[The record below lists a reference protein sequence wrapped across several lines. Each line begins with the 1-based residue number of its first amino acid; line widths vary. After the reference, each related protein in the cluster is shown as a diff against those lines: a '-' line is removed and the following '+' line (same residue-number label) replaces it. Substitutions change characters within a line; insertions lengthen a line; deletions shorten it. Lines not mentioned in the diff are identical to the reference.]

1 MLFRA
6 FIKLQEIGK
15 LKGVNVINAIQINE
29 NLTTTGQVIPKQLE
43 QARQEG
49 FKSILNL
56 RSPDELGF
64 SHDEQGVAEALGL
77 HYANVPLKL
86 EALNEELIT
95 KILTALE
102 QIPKPAVVHC
112 AAGMRS
118 TGIALL
124 SIAIKEGL
132 TPEQILS
139 KARNVG
145 FGFFEHAGVSPRLKQ
160 LFVDYVNKHAK
171 VAVTVSDR

>member
-1 MLFRA
+1 M
-6 FIKLQEIGK
+6 
-15 LKGVNVINAIQINE
+15 INAIRINE
-29 NLTTTGQVIPKQLE
+29 NLTTTGQVIPQQIKQ
-43 QARQEG
+43 AIQEG
-49 FKSILNL
+49 FKSVVNL

-64 SHDEQGVAEALGL
+64 FKDEQQVVEALGL
-77 HYANVPLKL
+77 YYVNVPLKL

-95 KILTALE
+95 KILTTLE

-124 SIAIKEGL
+124 SIAIQEGL
-132 TPEQILS
+132 TPEQTL
-139 KARNVG
+139 ARAKNLG
-145 FGFFEHAGVSPRLKQ
+145 FGFLEHTHVSPRLKQ

-171 VAVTVSDR
+171 LAVATR

>member
-1 MLFRA
+1 M
-6 FIKLQEIGK
+6 
-15 LKGVNVINAIQINE
+15 INAIRINE
-29 NLTTTGQVIPKQLE
+29 NLTTTGQVIPQQIKQ
-43 QARQEG
+43 AIQEG
-49 FKSILNL
+49 FKSVVNL

-64 SHDEQGVAEALGL
+64 FKDEQQVVEALGL
-77 HYANVPLKL
+77 HYLNVPLKL

-124 SIAIKEGL
+124 SIAVEEGL
-132 TPEQILS
+132 TPEQTLA
-139 KARNVG
+139 KARSLG
-145 FGFFEHAGVSPRLKQ
+145 FSFVDHTNVSPRLKQ
-160 LFVDYVNKHAK
+160 LFVDYVDKHAK
-171 VAVTVSDR
+171 LAIATH

>member
-1 MLFRA
+1 M
-6 FIKLQEIGK
+6 
-15 LKGVNVINAIQINE
+15 INAIRINE
-29 NLTTTGQVIPKQLE
+29 NLTTTGQVIPQQIKQ
-43 QARQEG
+43 AIQEG
-49 FKSILNL
+49 FKSVVNL

-64 SHDEQGVAEALGL
+64 CKDEQQVVEALGL
-77 HYANVPLKL
+77 HYVNFPLKL

-124 SIAIKEGL
+124 SIAIEEGL
-132 TPEQILS
+132 TPEQTLA
-139 KARNVG
+139 KARSLG
-145 FGFFEHAGVSPRLKQ
+145 FSLLDHTNVSPRLKQ

-171 VAVTVSDR
+171 VAVATR

>member
-1 MLFRA
+1 M
-6 FIKLQEIGK
+6 
-15 LKGVNVINAIQINE
+15 INAIQINE

-43 QARQEG
+43 QAIQEG
-49 FKSILNL
+49 FKSVLNL

-64 SHDEQGVAEALGL
+64 SKDEQKVAEALGL
-77 HYANVPLKL
+77 YYRNVPLKVDL
-86 EALNEELIT
+86 KNFNEEVIT
-95 KILTALE
+95 KILTTLE

-124 SIAIKEGL
+124 SIAIQEGL
-132 TPEQILS
+132 TPEETLA
-139 KARNVG
+139 KARNLG

-171 VAVTVSDR
+171 VALPVSCS

>member
-1 MLFRA
+1 M
-6 FIKLQEIGK
+6 
-15 LKGVNVINAIQINE
+15 INAIQINE

-43 QARQEG
+43 QASQEG

-64 SHDEQGVAEALGL
+64 SQDEQRVAEALGL
-77 HYANVPLKL
+77 HYTNVPLKL

-95 KILTALE
+95 KILTTLE

-124 SIAIKEGL
+124 SVAVQEGL
-132 TPEQILS
+132 TPEQTLS

-145 FGFFEHAGVSPRLKQ
+145 FGFFEHANVSPRLKQ
-160 LFVDYVNKHAK
+160 LFVDYVNKHVR
-171 VAVTVSDR
+171 VAVIPICNS

>member
-1 MLFRA
+1 LFIRA
-6 FIKLQEIGK
+6 FIKREDIK
-15 LKGVNVINAIQINE
+15 KFKGVNVINAIQINE

-43 QARQEG
+43 QAIQEG
-49 FKSILNL
+49 FKSVLNL

-64 SHDEQGVAEALGL
+64 SQDEQQVAEALGL
-77 HYANVPLKL
+77 YYTNMPLKL

-95 KILTALE
+95 KILTTLE

-124 SIAIKEGL
+124 SVAIQEGL
-132 TPEQILS
+132 TPEQTLS
-139 KARNVG
+139 KARNIG
-145 FGFFEHAGVSPRLKQ
+145 FGFFEHAGVSSRLKQ
-160 LFVDYVNKHAK
+160 LFVDYVNKYAK
-171 VAVTVSDR
+171 VAVSVSDR

>member
-1 MLFRA
+1 M
-6 FIKLQEIGK
+6 ID
-15 LKGVNVINAIQINE
+15 AIQINE
-29 NLTTTGQVIPKQLE
+29 NLTTTGQIIPKQLE

-49 FKSILNL
+49 FKSVLNL

-64 SHDEQGVAEALGL
+64 SKDEQQIAEALGL
-77 HYANVPLKL
+77 HYRNVPLKL

-95 KILTALE
+95 KILTTLE

-124 SIAIKEGL
+124 SVAIQEGL
-132 TPEQILS
+132 TPEQTLS

-171 VAVTVSDR
+171 VAVAVGDR

>member
-1 MLFRA
+1 M
-6 FIKLQEIGK
+6 
-15 LKGVNVINAIQINE
+15 INTIRINE
-29 NLTTTGQVIPKQLE
+29 NLTTTGQVIPQQIKQ
-43 QARQEG
+43 AIQEG
-49 FKSILNL
+49 FKSVVNL

-64 SHDEQGVAEALGL
+64 FKDEQEVVEALGL
-77 HYANVPLKL
+77 YYVNVPLKL

-95 KILTALE
+95 KILTTLE

-124 SIAIKEGL
+124 SIAIQEGL
-132 TPEQILS
+132 TPEQTL
-139 KARNVG
+139 ARAKNLG
-145 FGFFEHAGVSPRLKQ
+145 FGFLEHTHVSPRLKQ

-171 VAVTVSDR
+171 LAVATR

>member
-1 MLFRA
+1 MR
-6 FIKLQEIGK
+6 KS
-15 LKGVNVINAIQINE
+15 KGVNVINAIQINE

-43 QARQEG
+43 QAIQEG
-49 FKSILNL
+49 FKSVLNL

-64 SHDEQGVAEALGL
+64 SQDEEKVAQALGL
-77 HYANVPLKL
+77 YYTNVPMKIDLKN
-86 EALNEELIT
+86 LNEDLIT
-95 KILTALE
+95 KILTILE

-124 SIAIKEGL
+124 SIAIQEGL
-132 TPEQILS
+132 TPEETLVR
-139 KARNVG
+139 ARNLG
-145 FGFFEHAGVSPRLKQ
+145 FGFFEHVGVSPRLKQ

-171 VAVTVSDR
+171 VAVHTR

>member
-1 MLFRA
+1 M
-6 FIKLQEIGK
+6 
-15 LKGVNVINAIQINE
+15 INAIRINE
-29 NLTTTGQVIPKQLE
+29 NLTTTGQVIPQQIKQ
-43 QARQEG
+43 AIQEG
-49 FKSILNL
+49 FKSVVNL

-64 SHDEQGVAEALGL
+64 FKDEQQIIEALGL
-77 HYANVPLKL
+77 YYVNVPLKL

-95 KILTALE
+95 KILTTIE

-124 SIAIKEGL
+124 SIAIQEGL
-132 TPEQILS
+132 TPEQTLA
-139 KARNVG
+139 KARNLG
-145 FGFFEHAGVSPRLKQ
+145 FGFLEHSNVSPRLKQ

-171 VAVTVSDR
+171 VAVATH

>member
-1 MLFRA
+1 M
-6 FIKLQEIGK
+6 
-15 LKGVNVINAIQINE
+15 INAIRINE
-29 NLTTTGQVIPKQLE
+29 NLTTTGQVIPQQIKQ
-43 QARQEG
+43 AIQEG
-49 FKSILNL
+49 FKSVVNL

-64 SHDEQGVAEALGL
+64 FKDEQQVVEALGL
-77 HYANVPLKL
+77 HYLNVPLKL

-124 SIAIKEGL
+124 SIAVEEGL
-132 TPEQILS
+132 TPEQTLA
-139 KARNVG
+139 KARSLG
-145 FGFFEHAGVSPRLKQ
+145 FSFVDHTNVSPRLKQ
-160 LFVDYVNKHAK
+160 LFVDYVDKHAK
-171 VAVTVSDR
+171 VAVATH